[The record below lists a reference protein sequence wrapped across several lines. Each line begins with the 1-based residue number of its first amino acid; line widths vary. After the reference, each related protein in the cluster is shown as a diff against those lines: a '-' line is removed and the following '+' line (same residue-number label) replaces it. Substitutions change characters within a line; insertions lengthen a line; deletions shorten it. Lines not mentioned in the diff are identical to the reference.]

1 MKYEDITKL
10 ESVNSSRDPVR
21 RLLRAVRKLPSKT
34 VKPNAR
40 TLLYT
45 FAAYLALG
53 RDVGQDEFRVAA
65 SELAEAT
72 DMSERSVVTARA
84 ELEAR
89 GLIVITH
96 AYHRGKH
103 IPPTYRVDVEAVENL
118 CTQAQSVRSSRRTK
132 QVVVKPGLQDVQ
144 TTETNSVCTSCTPRS
159 APVADGGL
167 HQLQS
172 QVVLRSPTWNLIPTE
187 SNCAADAAPPSGRV
201 SQTEGDQT
209 EEAEP
214 DTAPSLHLA
223 AQQSAPAPSG
233 KNQAGRLSAG
243 DSSAWIP
250 EEVPTPGS
258 GVRKKKGKK
267 RSVEPSRSEAP
278 SAALAAPPARPET
291 SPQSPAREAPP
302 VAPVAL
308 PDRTREATPRAAP
321 VPVPGDAHPRTP
333 PEHPLRTLTRA
344 IPLVWSGD
352 VSGSAHSMTDTDAEK
367 GFLARYR
374 AAEKA
379 VRYAAIG
386 FQTECLE
393 GEALAT
399 FCARTFAAHF
409 PRGYSVELAEF
420 LDSRTRTLK
429 AAHALHESREQAR
442 RERAAAEAAREEEL
456 AKRAKDAE
464 TATRAHKK
472 KRSA

>member
-1 MKYEDITKL
+1 MLSNDKTPFVKDP
-10 ESVNSSRDPVR
+10 ESSEQNQTY
-21 RLLRAVRKLPSKT
+21 RAQRIMRKIPRHAVT
-34 VKPNAR
+34 VHERA
-40 TLLYT
+40 LLYAI
-45 FAAYLALG
+45 AAHLRLG
-53 RDVGQDEFRVAA
+53 RNVAPNEFRVAA
-65 SELAEAT
+65 SELSDASSLSVRMVYDLRTKFERQGVIVCT
-72 DMSERSVVTARA
+72 DRGDQRA
-84 ELEAR
+84 H
-89 GLIVITH
+89 V
-96 AYHRGKH
+96 
-103 IPPTYRVDVEAVENL
+103 PPTYRLELDVLERTYLACQDEPR
-118 CTQAQSVRSSRRTK
+118 ARSSRQLRPAPDAVPPLHGVQYPPASDAVPPCTGCSTSPAPGADSSIPYESLVA
-132 QVVVKPGLQDVQ
+132 QV
-144 TTETNSVCTSCTPRS
+144 E
-159 APVADGGL
+159 
-167 HQLQS
+167 
-172 QVVLRSPTWNLIPTE
+172 SPIGD
-187 SNCAADAAPPSGRV
+187 CAAGAAQPSGRV

-278 SAALAAPPARPET
+278 SAALAAPPACPET

-333 PEHPLRTLTRA
+333 PEPPMQTLTRA

-352 VSGSAHSMTDTDAEK
+352 AFESVPPMTDVEK
-367 GFLARYR
+367 GFLARYT
-374 AAEKA
+374 AAKKA
-379 VRYAAIG
+379 VQYAAIG

-399 FCARTFAAHF
+399 FCARTFAANF

-464 TATRAHKK
+464 TATRAYKK